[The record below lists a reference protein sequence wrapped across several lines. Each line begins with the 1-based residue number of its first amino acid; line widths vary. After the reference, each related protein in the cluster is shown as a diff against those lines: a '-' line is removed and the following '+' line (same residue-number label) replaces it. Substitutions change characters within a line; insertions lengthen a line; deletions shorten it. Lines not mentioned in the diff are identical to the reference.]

1 MMKNLAFALQDYIL
15 GIQHVGHVVSDLHAA
30 VADFE
35 ALYGIDVNT
44 VRWEPPA
51 GVDSPSRFAFVTV
64 AGTEFELIE
73 AREPQM
79 RAQIE
84 KYPSGGAGINHIA
97 WRVKELDTVM
107 AMLAEQGVK
116 PGHVTPGGP
125 VRFGSKALVYLDPAT
140 TGGALVELIE
150 IFE

>member
-1 MMKNLAFALQDYIL
+1 MKNLATSLQHYIV
-15 GIQHVGHVVSDLHAA
+15 GIQHIGHVVSDLDKA
-30 VADFE
+30 VADFD
-35 ALYGIDVNT
+35 ALYGIDPDT
-44 VRWEPPA
+44 VRWEPPV

-73 AREPQM
+73 ARDPQM

-97 WRVKELDTVM
+97 WRVRELNAVM
-107 AMLAEQGVK
+107 TMLAEQGVR

-140 TGGALVELIE
+140 TGGMLVELIE

>member
-1 MMKNLAFALQDYIL
+1 MKNLASTLQHYIV
-15 GIQHVGHVVSDLHAA
+15 GIQHVGHVVGDLDKT

-35 ALYGIDVNT
+35 ALYGIDVND

-73 AREPQM
+73 ARDPQM

-97 WRVKELDTVM
+97 WRVRELDVVM
-107 AMLAEQGVK
+107 AMLAEKGIF
-116 PGHVTPGGP
+116 PGHVTPRGP

-140 TGGALVELIE
+140 TGGMLVELIE

>member
-1 MMKNLAFALQDYIL
+1 
-15 GIQHVGHVVSDLHAA
+15 
-30 VADFE
+30 
-35 ALYGIDVNT
+35 
-44 VRWEPPA
+44 
-51 GVDSPSRFAFVTV
+51 
-64 AGTEFELIE
+64 
-73 AREPQM
+73 M

-97 WRVKELDTVM
+97 WRVKALDTVM
-107 AMLAEQGVK
+107 TMLAAQGIK